1 MDRFDVLCSYDE
13 ADDSSVCLGQ
23 YFIPCNTAKDLTAT
37 FGQDR
42 HAWVVMEESDMGGE
56 VVDQRV
62 PTLSDVMMPQF
73 RRRVVEA
80 LAPECS
86 NSRLC
91 PEDRI

>member
-1 MDRFDVLCSYDE
+1 
-13 ADDSSVCLGQ
+13 
-23 YFIPCNTAKDLTAT
+23 
-37 FGQDR
+37 
-42 HAWVVMEESDMGGE
+42 MEEGDMGGE
-56 VVDQRV
+56 VVDQQV
-62 PTLSDVMMPQF
+62 PALSDVMMPQF